1 MADKKKSGNHKKPY
15 SVNGLK
21 FVLTALNM
29 MKRLGLVRCKV
40 FAFLTRNFYG
50 AIVRFKSNFL
60 PATQKNEMKN

>member
-40 FAFLTRNFYG
+40 FAFLTRNYG

-60 PATQKNEMKN
+60 PATQNNEMKN